1 MTEICP
7 LMLKITVNAIFSCLK
22 TIMDRDNKSI
32 LLRELLSFMQFLFKD
47 RGEGS
52 LLNEKLHSYIEGL
65 ISERN
70 PLLTEMENY
79 ASVHHVPIMELA
91 GIETM
96 LQLLRIHRSHR
107 ILEVGTA
114 IGYSAL
120 RMAYA
125 LPNSQIVTIERDVE
139 RIQVAEQFIQRSELS
154 HQITLIKGDAL
165 EVEDVVKEH
174 ALFDAIFIDAA
185 KGQYKK
191 FFEIYSKYLKDDG
204 MIITDNVLFKGLVAE
219 PEIETKRIRNLVKKI
234 NEFNHWLMNH
244 PYYDSVILPVGDG
257 VAISKRRGESK

>member
-1 MTEICP
+1 
-7 LMLKITVNAIFSCLK
+7 
-22 TIMDRDNKSI
+22 
-32 LLRELLSFMQFLFKD
+32 MQFLYRD

-52 LLNEKLHSYIEGL
+52 LLNEKLHSYIKGL

-79 ASVHHVPIMELA
+79 AHIHNVPIMEVE

-96 LQLLRIHRSHR
+96 LQLLRIHGSQR

-125 LPNSQIVTIERDVE
+125 LPHTQIVTIERDHE
-139 RIQVAEQFIQRSELS
+139 RIQLAEQYIQRSE
-154 HQITLIKGDAL
+154 HPNKITLIKGDAL
-165 EVEDVVKEH
+165 EVEDVIKEH
-174 ALFDAIFIDAA
+174 GFFDAIFIDAA

-219 PEIETKRIRNLVKKI
+219 PVIETKRIRNLVKKI
-234 NEFNHWLMNH
+234 DEFNHWLLSH
-244 PYYDSVILPVGDG
+244 PGYDTVILPVGDG
-257 VAISKRRGESK
+257 IAISKRRGER